1 MRRRVHRVQQTF
13 TAFKNWGP
21 ILFRLGGGR
30 RFSSSLTF
38 RTRTGL
44 TISCPNVPGARVPM
58 YEVFAEDC
66 YHLNDFVGAA
76 LKEPL
81 RVVDIGAHVG
91 TFACELSRLAPQA
104 EIFCFEP
111 SPTTASYLSRNVA
124 TNGFSSRIHV
134 TEAAVTSEVGETRLI
149 DNGGGSGLNHLASTQ
164 DGAGDG
170 IAVRTTTFDKVAAEA
185 GGPQLVKIDCE
196 GGEYD
201 LVFGS
206 SPQSWDTVERLVLE
220 YHPSSQHSWTELRK
234 WFAERG
240 LEVVEDEPSSPE
252 QGTAWL
258 ARPTHRDA

>member
-1 MRRRVHRVQQTF
+1 MTTRLGRSHPARRSSQPLRTTGFAVGAWLLHDYRVTNPTTRAVPAMTRAKAPAARMRRRVHRVQQTF

-91 TFACELSRLAPQA
+91 TFACELSR
-104 EIFCFEP
+104 
-111 SPTTASYLSRNVA
+111 
-124 TNGFSSRIHV
+124 
-134 TEAAVTSEVGETRLI
+134 
-149 DNGGGSGLNHLASTQ
+149 
-164 DGAGDG
+164 
-170 IAVRTTTFDKVAAEA
+170 
-185 GGPQLVKIDCE
+185 
-196 GGEYD
+196 
-201 LVFGS
+201 
-206 SPQSWDTVERLVLE
+206 
-220 YHPSSQHSWTELRK
+220 
-234 WFAERG
+234 
-240 LEVVEDEPSSPE
+240 
-252 QGTAWL
+252 
-258 ARPTHRDA
+258 